1 MTTTTDEDPK
11 VSICLD
17 CARHPSLKANIAAR
31 TKPGVCAFCGREDA
45 PVRDPDDLE
54 PTIMLMRAL
63 IRFYW
68 DEEAYNSHWGGDN
81 VLELFNDDANPVVKP
96 PVADTHLDEFDE
108 LLGWPPY
115 PDYDKGIA
123 IYAGFDAGGVR
134 LINFAISKS
143 EPRSVRELRARLLV
157 EDHATVTPDLESLI
171 DPFLSDLQFTLPKA
185 GIWYRARTGVAAVYQ
200 RVNGFEVQLLRQP
213 YREAAIGASPTPG
226 DGRLNRAGK
235 PVLYLGSKAYTALA
249 EIRPHPG
256 HYVSIGGFET
266 LEDLRIADFDPDIAD
281 FATSDVRLDQ
291 YAIVQVFDRMM
302 STPVT
307 PDDKASYRLTQ
318 LLAEILTDRGYDG
331 VQYRSSVS
339 DGVNVCL
346 FDPAKAAFIDG
357 HSEVRFVEAVSYD
370 APASPSLALPGDG
383 DYEIRPR

>member
-1 MTTTTDEDPK
+1 VQVTTTTDEDPK

-54 PTIMLMRAL
+54 STIMLMRAL

-96 PVADTHLDEFDE
+96 PVADIYLDEFDE

-157 EDHATVTPDLESLI
+157 EDHANVRPDLESLI

-185 GIWYRARTGVAAVYQ
+185 PQPSRQSGAVSRIQGLHRAR
-200 RVNGFEVQLLRQP
+200 RDP
-213 YREAAIGASPTPG
+213 PASGP
-226 DGRLNRAGK
+226 L
-235 PVLYLGSKAYTALA
+235 
-249 EIRPHPG
+249 
-256 HYVSIGGFET
+256 
-266 LEDLRIADFDPDIAD
+266 
-281 FATSDVRLDQ
+281 RLD
-291 YAIVQVFDRMM
+291 R
-302 STPVT
+302 
-307 PDDKASYRLTQ
+307 RLRD
-318 LLAEILTDRGYDG
+318 ARG
-331 VQYRSSVS
+331 SS
-339 DGVNVCL
+339 
-346 FDPAKAAFIDG
+346 
-357 HSEVRFVEAVSYD
+357 HR
-370 APASPSLALPGDG
+370 
-383 DYEIRPR
+383 